1 MSIISAIKGW
11 WNRMFSNA
19 VKKNFGVSGIESK
32 SMKDAIK
39 TWLNVYQG
47 NAPWVDPV
55 EDIKSIGFAQK
66 ICATIAELT
75 TLDIDV
81 QFDGKRKE
89 YMQQFY
95 NSSVAPKL
103 REWVEFGCACGSI
116 ILKPNGEGVDFVTPD
131 RFEIIQKDG
140 NHNIT
145 DIVFQ
150 DSYEQDG
157 KYYTKLER
165 HRFWDADVRMPDSE
179 EYTRMTYYTIENKAF
194 VSKVSTEIGVPVN
207 LTDTK
212 WLKLQPEVHITKK
225 NDEKLNSM
233 LFGFFKMP
241 GANNI
246 DLDSPLGLSA
256 FDKALEEL
264 KDLDVAYSRNSTEI
278 FDSKRIV
285 LVDERLV
292 QMPSTKDS
300 KGNIVRNRLHLPK
313 FAKNV
318 NADDQNSFYQEINP
332 QINIEQRKQE
342 IDFQLSLIGCKCGF
356 SNGYFVLDEKT
367 GMVTATQVEADDRET
382 IQLIK
387 DTRDKLK
394 ICLEDL
400 FYAQSVFADLYG
412 LAPVGEYK
420 INYDFGDITFNAE
433 EDRAR
438 ALQLANS
445 GYFPKWYYLV
455 HWEGFSEEE
464 AKAMVE
470 EAQPKEEGLFSEE

>member
-1 MSIISAIKGW
+1 
-11 WNRMFSNA
+11 MFSNA

-55 EDIKSIGFAQK
+55 EDIKSIGFAKK

-95 NSSVAPKL
+95 NNSVAPKL

-150 DSYEQDG
+150 DSYEADG

-165 HRFWDADVRMPDSE
+165 HRFWDADVRMPNSE
-179 EYTRMTYYTIENKAF
+179 EYTRTTFYTIENKAF

-225 NDEKLNSM
+225 NDKKLNSM
-233 LFGFFKMP
+233 LLGFFKMP

-278 FDSKRIV
+278 YDSKRIV

-292 QMPSTKDS
+292 QMPATKDS
-300 KGNIVRNRLHLPK
+300 KGNIIRHKLHLPK

-394 ICLEDL
+394 VCLDDL

-420 INYDFGDITFNAE
+420 VNYDFGDITYNYE
-433 EDRAR
+433 SDK
-438 ALQLANS
+438 QIWWSYVQS
-445 GYFPKWYYLV
+445 GKMPFWRYLV
-455 HWEGFSEEE
+455 KFEGYSEEE
-464 AKAMVE
+464 AKE
-470 EAQPKEEGLFSEE
+470 IQQEAEPKEEGLFSEE

>member
-1 MSIISAIKGW
+1 
-11 WNRMFSNA
+11 MFSNA

-95 NSSVAPKL
+95 DNSVAPKL

-131 RFEIIQKDG
+131 RFEIIEKDG

-150 DSYEQDG
+150 DSYETDG

-194 VSKVSTEIGVPVN
+194 VSKLSTEIGIPVD
-207 LTDTK
+207 LKDTK

-246 DLDSPLGLSA
+246 DLDSPLGLSVFA
-256 FDKALEEL
+256 KALEEL
-264 KDLDVAYSRNSTEI
+264 RDLDVAYSRNSTEI
-278 FDSKRIV
+278 YDSKRIV

-292 QMPSTKDS
+292 QMPATKDS
-300 KGNIVRNRLHLPK
+300 KGNIIRNKLHLPK

-412 LAPVGEYK
+412 LAPVGEYEA
-420 INYDFGDITFNAE
+420 NYDFGDITFNAE

>member
-1 MSIISAIKGW
+1 M
-11 WNRMFSNA
+11 
-19 VKKNFGVSGIESK
+19 
-32 SMKDAIK
+32 
-39 TWLNVYQG
+39 
-47 NAPWVDPV
+47 
-55 EDIKSIGFAQK
+55 
-66 ICATIAELT
+66 
-75 TLDIDV
+75 
-81 QFDGKRKE
+81 
-89 YMQQFY
+89 
-95 NSSVAPKL
+95 
-103 REWVEFGCACGSI
+103 
-116 ILKPNGEGVDFVTPD
+116 
-131 RFEIIQKDG
+131 
-140 NHNIT
+140 
-145 DIVFQ
+145 
-150 DSYEQDG
+150 
-157 KYYTKLER
+157 
-165 HRFWDADVRMPDSE
+165 
-179 EYTRMTYYTIENKAF
+179 
-194 VSKVSTEIGVPVN
+194 
-207 LTDTK
+207 
-212 WLKLQPEVHITKK
+212 
-225 NDEKLNSM
+225 
-233 LFGFFKMP
+233 
-241 GANNI
+241 
-246 DLDSPLGLSA
+246 DSPLGLSA
-256 FDKALEEL
+256 FAKALEEL

-278 FDSKRIV
+278 YDSKRIV

-292 QMPSTKDS
+292 QMPATKDS
-300 KGNIVRNRLHLPK
+300 KGNIIRNKLHLPK

>member
-89 YMQQFY
+89 YMQKFY

-150 DSYEQDG
+150 DSYEADG

-165 HRFWDADVRMPDSE
+165 HRFWDADVRMQDSE

-194 VSKVSTEIGVPVN
+194 VSKLSTEIGMPVD
-207 LTDTK
+207 LKDTK
-212 WLKLQPEVHITKK
+212 WQKIKPEAHITKK

-256 FDKALEEL
+256 FAKALEEL

-278 FDSKRIV
+278 YDSKRIV

-300 KGNIVRNRLHLPK
+300 KGNIIRNKLHLPK

-367 GMVTATQVEADDRET
+367 GMITATQVEADDRET

-455 HWEGFSEEE
+455 RWEGFSEAE

>member
-95 NSSVAPKL
+95 NHSVSPKL
-103 REWVEFGCACGSI
+103 REWVEFGCASGTI

-150 DSYEQDG
+150 DSYEADG

-165 HRFWDADVRMPDSE
+165 HRFWDADVKMPDAE

-194 VSKVSTEIGVPVN
+194 VSKLSTEIGIPVD
-207 LTDTK
+207 LKDTK

-225 NDEKLNSM
+225 NYEKINSM
-233 LFGFFKMP
+233 LFGLFKMP

-246 DLDSPLGLSA
+246 NLDSPLGLSA
-256 FDKALEEL
+256 FAKALEEL

-278 FDSKRIV
+278 YDSKRIV

-292 QMPSTKDS
+292 QMPSIKDS
-300 KGNIVRNRLHLPK
+300 KGNIIRQKLHLPK

-420 INYDFGDITFNAE
+420 VNYDFGDITYNYE
-433 EDRAR
+433 SDK
-438 ALQLANS
+438 QIWWSYVQS
-445 GYFPKWYYLV
+445 GKMPFWRYLV
-455 HWEGFSEEE
+455 KFEGYSEEE
-464 AKAMVE
+464 AKE
-470 EAQPKEEGLFSEE
+470 IQQEAEPKEIGLFEE

>member
-95 NSSVAPKL
+95 NNSVAPKL

-131 RFEIIQKDG
+131 RFEIIEKDG

-150 DSYEQDG
+150 DSYEADG

-165 HRFWDADVRMPDSE
+165 HRFWDADVRMSDSE

-194 VSKVSTEIGVPVN
+194 VSKLSTEIGTPVD
-207 LTDTK
+207 LKDTK

-233 LFGFFKMP
+233 LFGVFKMP

-256 FDKALEEL
+256 FAKALEEL

-278 FDSKRIV
+278 YDSKRIV

-292 QMPSTKDS
+292 QMPSIKDS
-300 KGNIVRNRLHLPK
+300 KGNIIRQKLHLPK

-394 ICLEDL
+394 VCLDDL

-420 INYDFGDITFNAE
+420 VNYDFGDITYNYE
-433 EDRAR
+433 SDK
-438 ALQLANS
+438 QIWWSYVQS
-445 GYFPKWYYLV
+445 GKMPFWRYLV
-455 HWEGFSEEE
+455 KFEGYSEEE
-464 AKAMVE
+464 AKE
-470 EAQPKEEGLFSEE
+470 IQQEAEPKEEGLFSEE

>member
-1 MSIISAIKGW
+1 
-11 WNRMFSNA
+11 MFSSA

-47 NAPWVDPV
+47 NAPWIDDV
-55 EDIKSIGFAQK
+55 EDIKSIGFAKK
-66 ICATIAELT
+66 ICSTIAELT

-81 QFDGKRKE
+81 QFDGKRKK

-95 NSSVAPKL
+95 NNSVSPKL
-103 REWVEFGCACGSI
+103 REWVEFGCASGTI

-150 DSYEQDG
+150 DSYENDG

-165 HRFWDADVRMPDSE
+165 HRFWDADVKMPDAE
-179 EYTRMTYYTIENKAF
+179 EYSRTTFYTIENKAF
-194 VSKVSTEIGVPVN
+194 VSKISTEIGVPID
-207 LTDTK
+207 LKDTRWQK
-212 WLKLQPEVHITKK
+212 IQPEVHITKK

-233 LFGFFKMP
+233 LFGVFKMP

-256 FDKALEEL
+256 FAEALEEL

-278 FDSKRIV
+278 YDSKRIV

-292 QMPSTKDS
+292 QMPSIKDS
-300 KGNIVRNRLHLPK
+300 KGNIIRQKLHLPK
-313 FAKNV
+313 YAKNV

-420 INYDFGDITFNAE
+420 VNYDFGDITYNAE

-438 ALQLANS
+438 SLQLANS

-455 HWEGFSEEE
+455 RWEGFSEEE

>member
-1 MSIISAIKGW
+1 
-11 WNRMFSNA
+11 MFSNA

-95 NSSVAPKL
+95 NHSVSPKL
-103 REWVEFGCACGSI
+103 REWVEFGCASGTI

-150 DSYEQDG
+150 DSYEADG

-165 HRFWDADVRMPDSE
+165 HRFWDADVKMPDAE

-194 VSKVSTEIGVPVN
+194 VSKLSTEIGIPVD
-207 LTDTK
+207 LKDTK

-225 NDEKLNSM
+225 NYEKINSM
-233 LFGFFKMP
+233 LFGLFKMP

-246 DLDSPLGLSA
+246 NLDSPLGLSA
-256 FDKALEEL
+256 FAKALEEL

-278 FDSKRIV
+278 YDSKRIV

-292 QMPSTKDS
+292 QMPSIKDS
-300 KGNIVRNRLHLPK
+300 KGNIIRQKLHLPK

-420 INYDFGDITFNAE
+420 VNYDFGDITYNYE
-433 EDRAR
+433 SDK
-438 ALQLANS
+438 QIWWSYVQS
-445 GYFPKWYYLV
+445 GKMPFWRYLV
-455 HWEGFSEEE
+455 KFEGYSEEE
-464 AKAMVE
+464 AKE
-470 EAQPKEEGLFSEE
+470 IQQEAEPKEIGLFEE

>member
-1 MSIISAIKGW
+1 
-11 WNRMFSNA
+11 MFSSA

-32 SMKDAIK
+32 SMKDAVK
-39 TWLNVYQG
+39 TWLSVYQG
-47 NAPWVDPV
+47 NAPWIDDV
-55 EDIKSIGFAQK
+55 EDIKSIDFAKK
-66 ICATIAELT
+66 ICSTIAELT

-95 NSSVAPKL
+95 DTSVSPKL
-103 REWVEFGCACGSI
+103 REWVEFGCASGTI

-150 DSYEQDG
+150 DSYENDG

-165 HRFWDADVRMPDSE
+165 HRFWDADVKMPDAE
-179 EYTRMTYYTIENKAF
+179 EYSRTTFYTIENKAF
-194 VSKVSTEIGVPVN
+194 VSKISTEIGVPID
-207 LTDTK
+207 LKDTRWQK
-212 WLKLQPEVHITKK
+212 IQPEVHITKK

-233 LFGFFKMP
+233 LFGVFKMP

-256 FDKALEEL
+256 FAEALEEL

-278 FDSKRIV
+278 YDSKRIV

-292 QMPSTKDS
+292 QMPSIKDS
-300 KGNIVRNRLHLPK
+300 KGNIIRQKLHLPK
-313 FAKNV
+313 YAKNV

-420 INYDFGDITFNAE
+420 VNYDFGDITFNAE

-455 HWEGFSEEE
+455 RWEGFSEEE
-464 AKAMVE
+464 AKTMVE

>member
-1 MSIISAIKGW
+1 
-11 WNRMFSNA
+11 MFSNA

-55 EDIKSIGFAQK
+55 EDIKSIDFAKK
-66 ICATIAELT
+66 ICSTIAELT

-81 QFDGKRKE
+81 QFDGKRKK
-89 YMQQFY
+89 YMQKFY
-95 NSSVAPKL
+95 NRSVAQKL
-103 REWVEFGCACGSI
+103 REWVEFGCATGTI

-150 DSYEQDG
+150 DNYEADG

-165 HRFWDADVRMPDSE
+165 HRFWDADIKMPDAE
-179 EYTRMTYYTIENKAF
+179 EYSRTTFYTIENKAF
-194 VSKVSTEIGVPVN
+194 VSKISTEIGVPID
-207 LTDTK
+207 LKDTRWQK
-212 WLKLQPEVHITKK
+212 IQPEVHITKK

-233 LFGFFKMP
+233 LFGVFKMP

-256 FDKALEEL
+256 FAEALEEL

-278 FDSKRIV
+278 YDSKRIV

-292 QMPSTKDS
+292 QMPSIKDS
-300 KGNIVRNRLHLPK
+300 KGNIIRQKLHLPK
-313 FAKNV
+313 YAKNV

-420 INYDFGDITFNAE
+420 VNYDFGDITFNAE

-455 HWEGFSEEE
+455 RWEGFSEEE

>member
-1 MSIISAIKGW
+1 MGLLTTIKGW
-11 WNRMFSNA
+11 WNRMFSSA

-32 SMKDAIK
+32 SMKDAVK
-39 TWLNVYQG
+39 TWLSVYQG
-47 NAPWVDPV
+47 NAPWIDDV

-66 ICATIAELT
+66 ICSTIAELT

-95 NSSVAPKL
+95 NNSVSPKL
-103 REWVEFGCACGSI
+103 REWVEFGCASGTI

-150 DSYEQDG
+150 DSYENDG

-165 HRFWDADVRMPDSE
+165 HRFWDADVKMPDAE
-179 EYTRMTYYTIENKAF
+179 EYSRTTFYTIENKAF
-194 VSKVSTEIGVPVN
+194 VSKLSTEIGVPVD
-207 LTDTK
+207 LKDTRWQK
-212 WLKLQPEVHITKK
+212 IQPEVHITKK

-233 LFGFFKMP
+233 LFGVFKMP

-256 FDKALEEL
+256 FAKALEEL

-278 FDSKRIV
+278 YDSKRIV

-292 QMPSTKDS
+292 QMPSIKDS
-300 KGNIVRNRLHLPK
+300 KGNIIRQKLHLPK

-412 LAPVGEYK
+412 LAPVGEYEV
-420 INYDFGDITFNAE
+420 NYDFGDITFNAE